1 MFSAIELIQDVEF
14 IYLVGDVADEEVNIV
29 LGDI

>member
-1 MFSAIELIQDVEF
+1 MFPTIKLIQDVEL
-14 IYLVGDVADEEVNIV
+14 IDLVGDVADEEVDVV